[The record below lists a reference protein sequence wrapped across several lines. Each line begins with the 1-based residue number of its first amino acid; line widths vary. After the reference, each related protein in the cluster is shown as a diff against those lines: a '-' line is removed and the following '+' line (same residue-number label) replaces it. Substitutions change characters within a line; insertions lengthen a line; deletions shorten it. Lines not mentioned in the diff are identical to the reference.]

1 MRYKEFRTDE
11 IYHQLLRGFM
21 SGGNAL
27 SDFSFPSSK
36 DDEPKTPSDTATT
49 GVASGTATS
58 ASTLSPQSFSSNG
71 SEIKPVDG
79 PVSSKF
85 GYRTSVG
92 KAHNHLGTDFA
103 VPVGTPVKAP
113 QAGTI
118 QSAGTNGGHAGT
130 FVILNAGGTTHKFFH
145 LSKLLVKTGDTVKQG
160 QPVGLSGNTGNS
172 TGPHLHWEKHV
183 AGRPIDPMA
192 NVG

>member
-11 IYHQLLRGFM
+11 IYHQLLRGFV
-21 SGGNAL
+21 SGGNSL
-27 SDFSFPSSK
+27 GDFAFPNSK
-36 DDEPKTPSDTATT
+36 DDNTKTPDEPNKGIVGNTATP
-49 GVASGTATS
+49 TATQ
-58 ASTLSPQSFSSNG
+58 TTSSNG

-92 KAHNHLGTDFA
+92 KAHNHKGTDFA

-160 QPVGLSGNTGNS
+160 QTVALSGNTGNS

-183 AGRPIDPMA
+183 AGLPIDPMA

>member
-11 IYHQLLRGFM
+11 IYHQLLRGFVN
-21 SGGNAL
+21 GGNSL
-27 SDFSFPSSK
+27 GDFAFPNSK
-36 DDEPKTPSDTATT
+36 DDATKTPDDSAPAGVAGNNSTPTATI
-49 GVASGTATS
+49 
-58 ASTLSPQSFSSNG
+58 SPQSFSSSG

-92 KAHNHLGTDFA
+92 KAHNHKGTDFA

-113 QAGTI
+113 QSGTI

-160 QPVGLSGNTGNS
+160 QTVALSGNTGNS

-183 AGRPIDPMA
+183 AGLPIDPMA